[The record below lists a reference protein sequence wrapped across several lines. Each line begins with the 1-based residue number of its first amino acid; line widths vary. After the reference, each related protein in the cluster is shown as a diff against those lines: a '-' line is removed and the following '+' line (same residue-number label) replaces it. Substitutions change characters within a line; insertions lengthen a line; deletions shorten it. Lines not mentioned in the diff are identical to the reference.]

1 VLISGERTGYLIP
14 KSQDYVTYMV
24 EHIKNDVT
32 VITAPEEIQEPVIKV
47 SYFIPEQYRQSV
59 TEKFQEIV
67 GDTCLVAVSGNEWV
81 DFAPLGTSKG
91 SALAAIGEGLGIDP
105 AEMAA
110 FGDNENDRSM
120 LELVG
125 HPYLM
130 KNCNPT
136 MEDLS
141 AIRCSS
147 VEEELKK
154 LLAE

>member
-1 VLISGERTGYLIP
+1 
-14 KSQDYVTYMV
+14 
-24 EHIKNDVT
+24 
-32 VITAPEEIQEPVIKV
+32 
-47 SYFIPEQYRQSV
+47 
-59 TEKFQEIV
+59 
-67 GDTCLVAVSGNEWV
+67 VAVSGNEWV